1 MLHFDNTKS
10 VKDNA
15 KQNER
20 FAMSLLVSGNE
31 TQLYSVGQT
40 VDGNGLGF
48 KDGTI
53 ANTYTENGYV
63 YYEVKHL
70 IGKKTFT
77 KVLRQKDIK
86 VI

>member
-1 MLHFDNTKS
+1 MIHFDNTKT
-10 VKDNA
+10 VKDNS

-20 FAMSLLVSGNE
+20 FVMGLLVSGNE
-31 TQLYSVGQT
+31 TQLYRVGQT

-48 KDGTI
+48 NVGTI
-53 ANTYTENGYV
+53 DGVYTENGYT
-63 YYEVKHL
+63 YYEVKHF

-86 VI
+86 IL

>member
-40 VDGNGLGF
+40 VNGNGLGF
-48 KDGTI
+48 NVGTI
-53 ANTYTENGYV
+53 DNVYTENGYV

>member
-1 MLHFDNTKS
+1 MIHFDNTKT
-10 VKDNA
+10 VKDNS

-20 FAMSLLVSGNE
+20 FVMSLLVSGNE

-40 VDGNGLGF
+40 VNGNGLGF
-48 KDGTI
+48 NVGTLD
-53 ANTYTENGYV
+53 TVYTENGYF
-63 YYEVKHL
+63 YYEVKYF

-86 VI
+86 IL